1 MITETGEDFLDF
13 FKQSIYD
20 LFNSG
25 TEILDNRG
33 VHNEEQQANEESEE
47 TSTTSTSEESELGNN
62 LNEECLLGEL
72 IQIFTFNAQRIC

>member
-1 MITETGEDFLDF
+1 MCF
-13 FKQSIYD
+13 FD
-20 LFNSG
+20 SG

-62 LNEECLLGEL
+62 LHEECLLGEL
-72 IQIFTFNAQRIC
+72 IKICTFNAQRI

>member
-1 MITETGEDFLDF
+1 MITETGEDFIDF

-72 IQIFTFNAQRIC
+72 IKIFTFNAQRIC